1 MPRNVARYVSTV
13 TLSVLKLLATSPL
26 ETVSQDGC
34 SRVERRAT
42 FSSADR
48 TRFTMEQRLI
58 LVNLLIKLGVAAA
71 VASTLVRSVE
81 FKSLLFREDR
91 SLKQQ
96 IYLVLWIGI
105 PLSVAVWIRFIQ
117 KSFLAGD
124 LSFETTILLGVIAG
138 RFTGMLGGAFIAL
151 PALFHGEWAT
161 LPFNVLCG
169 FIAGQLRTLAPDR
182 DDIWSFSP
190 FIDLSVYR
198 MIRRNLPTPRLFDW
212 QVMFFVTIVAL
223 RFVQTEI
230 SRYLPHATF
239 TLEGLSFG
247 GLNPWVWLAIYAT
260 SIIAIGTEL
269 KIWNSV
275 RIQIKL
281 EEQERLLLH
290 ARMEALQNQINPHFL
305 FNTLNSVSSLVRFD
319 PDTARELII
328 KLATILRRLLNSG
341 DAFVP
346 LREELE
352 FIDNYLDIEVVRFGR
367 DKLQVMKE
375 LEPASLDVMVPSMLL
390 QPLVENSIK
399 HGLASKIE
407 GGSIF
412 LRSRLTESQLII
424 EVEDDGV
431 GMGSANLLEKP
442 TGLGGTGIGLA
453 NVAERLK
460 VLYGET
466 ARMTIDSREGKGTLI
481 RLRLPVLQS
490 EGSIPAVLYEERSST
505 RR

>member
-1 MPRNVARYVSTV
+1 MSQ
-13 TLSVLKLLATSPL
+13 SVL
-26 ETVSQDGC
+26 
-34 SRVERRAT
+34 
-42 FSSADR
+42 
-48 TRFTMEQRLI
+48 LI
-58 LVNLLIKLGVAAA
+58 NLLVKLGVAAA

-81 FKSLLFREDR
+81 FKSLLFREER

-96 IYLVLWIGI
+96 VYLVLWVTI
-105 PLSVAVWIRFIQ
+105 PLAIAVWFRIIQ

-124 LSFETTILLGVIAG
+124 LSFETTVLLGVIAG
-138 RFTGMLGGAFIAL
+138 RFAGMSGGVLLAL
-151 PALFHGEWAT
+151 PALLHGEWAT
-161 LPFNVLCG
+161 MPFLLLCG
-169 FIAGQLRTLAPDR
+169 FIAGQLRILAPEK

-190 FIDLSVYR
+190 FIDQSLYR

-212 QVMFFVTIVAL
+212 QVMFFATIVGL
-223 RFVQTEI
+223 RFVQTEL
-230 SRYLPHATF
+230 SHFLPRATF
-239 TLEGLSFG
+239 SLES
-247 GLNPWVWLAIYAT
+247 PTWWVEALIYAT
-260 SIIAIGTEL
+260 SIVVIGTEL

-328 KLATILRRLLNSG
+328 KLATILRRLLSST

-346 LREELE
+346 LREEME

-367 DKLQVMKE
+367 DKLRVVKE
-375 LEPASLDVMVPSMLL
+375 LDPASLDVMIPSMLL

-399 HGLASKIE
+399 HGLSSKID
-407 GGSIF
+407 GGSIY
-412 LRSRLTESQLII
+412 LRSRVADSKVIV

-431 GMGSANLLEKP
+431 GMGAAQLLERP
-442 TGLGGTGIGLA
+442 TGLGGTGIGMA

-460 VLYGET
+460 VLYGDT
-466 ARMTIDSREGKGTLI
+466 ARMTIDSNEGKGTLI
-481 RLRLPVLQS
+481 RMKMPILADGGPDSPHAL
-490 EGSIPAVLYEERSST
+490 
-505 RR
+505 